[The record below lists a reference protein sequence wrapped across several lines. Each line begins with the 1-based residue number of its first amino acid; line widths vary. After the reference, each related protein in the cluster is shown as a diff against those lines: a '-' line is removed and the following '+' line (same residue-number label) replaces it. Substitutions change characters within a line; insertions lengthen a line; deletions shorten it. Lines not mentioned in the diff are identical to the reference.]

1 MTTQTTLDF
10 IERAATAQEKRSPN
24 WQDRAIALLSI
35 YLVSHDTFI
44 TEDFRT
50 WATANGLD
58 EPQEPRAY
66 GAVIRRA
73 VKSGMI
79 RATGEYRQ
87 TTNIKSHSRPMM
99 VWRKTKQPK

>member
-10 IERAATAQEKRSPN
+10 IERAATAQEMRSPN

-35 YLVSHDTFI
+35 YLVRHDNFI

-50 WATANGLD
+50 WATDKID
-58 EPQEPRAY
+58 EPLEPRAY

-73 VKSGMI
+73 KDSGMI
-79 RATGEYRQ
+79 KATGNYRQ

-99 VWRKTKQPK
+99 VWGKNG

>member
-10 IERAATAQEKRSPN
+10 IERAATAQERRSPD
-24 WQDRAIALLSI
+24 WQDRAIGMLSL
-35 YLVSHDTFI
+35 YLIHTDTFI
-44 TEDFRT
+44 TEDFRI
-50 WATANGLD
+50 WASCNGLD

-79 RATGEYRQ
+79 VATGNYRQ

-99 VWRKTKQPK
+99 VWGKNG

>member
-10 IERAATAQEKRSPN
+10 IERAATAQDRRSPN

-35 YLVSHDTFI
+35 YLISHDTFI
-44 TEDFRT
+44 TEDFRI
-50 WATANGLD
+50 WATDNGLD

-73 VKSGMI
+73 KDSGMI
-79 RATGEYRQ
+79 KATGNYRQ

-99 VWRKTKQPK
+99 VWGKNG